1 MTDQSSKLSLIS
13 SSASTELHTE
23 LLHFTDQDLKEMAPE
38 ATHQH
43 KKGGLYRL
51 LGPARSSETGKIAR
65 DDHCRALVAYE
76 HLLPYKREIWLRPSS
91 EFFDGRF
98 RELRP

>member
-1 MTDQSSKLSLIS
+1 MTDQSSRLSLIS
-13 SSASTELHTE
+13 SSICTEPHTD
-23 LLHFTDQDLKEMAPE
+23 LLHFTDPELKQMAPE

-51 LGPARSSETGKIAR
+51 LGQPRSSEDGKLAR
-65 DDHCRALVAYE
+65 NDHCQVLVAYE
-76 HLLPYKREIWLRPSS
+76 HILPYERQIWLRASS
-91 EFFDGRF
+91 EFYDGRF